1 MGWKMTERYS
11 AAHRIDAPV
20 ERVWRL
26 LSDLGNKEVA
36 EGFCRGVRVHGSGVG
51 AVRTF
56 ELLDDAGGGEVSE
69 RIEQFDNEAHYFG
82 YRVFDIGPLPFADYV
97 GSIRLAAAGPQRCV
111 AIYHATFIALDDFS
125 PTEAMKT
132 CRQNFEF
139 LVTRLRTLSS
149 KEYGS

>member
-1 MGWKMTERYS
+1 MTERYS

-26 LSDLGNKEVA
+26 IADFGNKEVVQ
-36 EGFCRGVRVHGSGVG
+36 GFCRDVRVHGSGAG

-56 ELLDDAGGGEVSE
+56 VLFDDAGGGEVSE
-69 RIEQFDNEAHYFG
+69 RIEQFDNEAHYFS

-111 AIYHATFIALDDFS
+111 AIYHAQFIALEELPAAEGLS
-125 PTEAMKT
+125 M
-132 CRQNFEF
+132 CRRNFEF
-139 LVTRLRTLSS
+139 LVARLRALCS
-149 KEYGS
+149 KE